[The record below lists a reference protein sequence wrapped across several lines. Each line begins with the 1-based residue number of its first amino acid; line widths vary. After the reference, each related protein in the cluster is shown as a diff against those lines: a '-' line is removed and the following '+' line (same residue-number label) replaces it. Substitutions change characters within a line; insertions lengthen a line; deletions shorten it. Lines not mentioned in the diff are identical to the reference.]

1 MALTVNT
8 NVSAMATRHQLKG
21 VMSDASTSLERLSSG
36 SRINTAKD
44 DAAGLQIANR
54 LHVQTRGIDVA
65 IRNANDG
72 MSIVETAES
81 SLDETTNIML
91 RMRDLSIQSAN
102 GNNSDADRQAL
113 QHEVSSLNDELNRIA
128 ETTSFGGEKLING
141 TYGTKSFHIGP
152 NTDAI
157 MVSLT
162 DMRTDSERMGGDSY
176 LAQNGKDSNWT
187 VTDATNQLNI
197 QFQDVA
203 NQTVNVQIEAKSG
216 DNIEELATYIN
227 GQTDEISASVNENG
241 QLQLF
246 APNHDVKSDLTFS
259 GSLASELALSKQGQ
273 LTVDSLN
280 ISTVGGAQQAIAVLD
295 ASLTYVD
302 SQRTQLGAIHNRFES
317 GISNLGNMSIN
328 VNDSKGQL
336 RDADFAKE
344 ATSLT
349 KSKILQQASNAII
362 AQANQLPSAA
372 TNLLH

>member
-302 SQRTQLGAIHNRFES
+302 SQRGQLGAIHNRFES

>member
-302 SQRTQLGAIHNRFES
+302 SQRGKLGAIHNRFES

>member
-246 APNHDVKSDLTFS
+246 VPNHDVKSDLTFS

-302 SQRTQLGAIHNRFES
+302 SQRGQLGAIHNRFES

>member
-187 VTDATNQLNI
+187 VNDATNQLNI

-302 SQRTQLGAIHNRFES
+302 SQRGQLGAIHNRFES

>member
-21 VMSDASTSLERLSSG
+21 VMSNVNTSLERLSSG
-36 SRINTAKD
+36 MRINTAKD
-44 DAAGLQIANR
+44 DAAGLQISNR

-72 MSIVETAES
+72 LSIVETAEG
-81 SLDETTNIML
+81 SLNEATNIML

-102 GNNSDADRQAL
+102 GNNSDNDRQAL
-113 QHEVSSLNDELNRIA
+113 QDEVSSLNDELNRIA

-176 LAQNGKDSNWT
+176 EAQNGKDSNWV
-187 VTDATNQLNI
+187 VTDSSNALNI

-203 NQTVNVQIEAKSG
+203 NQPVNLQIVAIPG

-227 GQTDEISASVNENG
+227 GQTNEISASVNENG

-302 SQRTQLGAIHNRFES
+302 SQRGQLGAIHNRFES
-317 GISNLGNMSIN
+317 GISNLENMNIN
-328 VNDSKGQL
+328 VSGSKGQL

-344 ATSLT
+344 ATSFT

-362 AQANQLPSAA
+362 AQANQMPSAA
-372 TNLLH
+372 TSLLN

>member
-21 VMSDASTSLERLSSG
+21 VVNEANASLERLSSG
-36 SRINTAKD
+36 ARINTAKD
-44 DAAGLQIANR
+44 DAAGLQISNR
-54 LHVQTRGIDVA
+54 LHVQTRGIEVA

-72 MSIVETAES
+72 LSIVETAEG
-81 SLDETTNIML
+81 SLDEATNIML

-102 GNNSDADRQAL
+102 GNNSDDDRQAL
-113 QHEVSSLNDELNRIA
+113 QYEVSSLNDELNRIA

-141 TYGTKSFHIGP
+141 TYGTRSFHIGP
-152 NTDAI
+152 NNDAI

-162 DMRTDSERMGGDSY
+162 DMRTDDRRMGGDSY
-176 LAQNGKDSNWT
+176 VAQNGKDIDWM
-187 VTDATNQLNI
+187 VTDSSNELEI

-203 NQTVNVQIEAKSG
+203 DQSVNLGIVAKSG

-227 GQTDEISASVNENG
+227 GKTNEITASVNENG

-246 APNHDVKSDLTFS
+246 ASNHDVSSDLTFS

-280 ISTVGGAQQAIAVLD
+280 ISTVGGAQQAIAILD

-302 SQRTQLGAIHNRFES
+302 SQRGQLGAIYNRFES
-317 GISNLGNMSIN
+317 GISNLGNMSVN

-336 RDADFAKE
+336 RDTDFAKE
-344 ATSLT
+344 TTNLT

-362 AQANQLPSAA
+362 AQANQIPSVA
-372 TNLLH
+372 THLLH

>member
-21 VMSDASTSLERLSSG
+21 VMSDANTSLERLSSG
-36 SRINTAKD
+36 TRINTAKD
-44 DAAGLQIANR
+44 DAAGLQISNR

-72 MSIVETAES
+72 LSIVETAEG
-81 SLDETTNIML
+81 SLDEATNIML

-102 GNNSDADRQAL
+102 GNYSDDDRQAL
-113 QHEVSSLNDELNRIA
+113 QYEVSSLNDELNRIA

-176 LAQNGKDSNWT
+176 EAQNGKDSDWI
-187 VTDATNQLNI
+187 VTDSSNELNI

-203 NQTVNVQIEAKSG
+203 NQPVNLQIVAKSG

-227 GQTDEISASVNENG
+227 GQTNEISASVNENG

-302 SQRTQLGAIHNRFES
+302 SQRGQLGAIHNRFES

-362 AQANQLPSAA
+362 AQANQMPSAA